1 MILYFTGTG
10 NSEFVAR
17 RIAEK
22 TGDEI
27 INLFEKIRTGDYSR
41 ISSKTPFVFVV
52 PTYAWQIPHIVR
64 DWIGHTKFG
73 GNRSAYFI
81 MTCGDSIGNAGEY
94 IEKLCVKKGF
104 NYMGCAKIVMPE
116 N

>member
-64 DWIGHTKFG
+64 DWTYKVWRKSQRLFYHDLWRQHWKCRRIH
-73 GNRSAYFI
+73 
-81 MTCGDSIGNAGEY
+81 
-94 IEKLCVKKGF
+94 
-104 NYMGCAKIVMPE
+104 
-116 N
+116 